1 LKSKSEIKSSHK
13 LCARFILALVV
24 VKADDDPST
33 ITMKFLLLGYCSLAL
48 SSVAAFSAVAPKKT
62 DVASSMVDRSMKNVD
77 AGPAFDPT
85 TGAAPAVQ
93 RNNNNEVW
101 VSQVRVGKI
110 VALCFSSTKV

>member
-1 LKSKSEIKSSHK
+1 VKSNPLTNFAPTSFSLLLSLKPTTIHQQ
-13 LCARFILALVV
+13 
-24 VKADDDPST
+24 

-101 VSQVRVGKI
+101 VSQVRVGKV